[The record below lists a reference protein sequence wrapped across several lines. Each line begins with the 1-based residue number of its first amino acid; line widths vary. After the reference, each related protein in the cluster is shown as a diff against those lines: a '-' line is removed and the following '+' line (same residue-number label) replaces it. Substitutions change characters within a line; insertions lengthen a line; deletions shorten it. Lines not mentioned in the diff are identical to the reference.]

1 MSPRSLSALRTTR
14 GVLAGAL
21 AFSLVLPLAAQEPTP
36 APTRIEK
43 LATQTRILAR
53 LLERELGPAPEVDAW
68 GTLYTSLLH
77 APRQGA
83 PNALAARETKDD
95 PPTSDAGRVVG
106 EEPPTAEPDR
116 ALAYGDYRQAWLS
129 TLAGRESSRK
139 VKAMRSAAIPG
150 SGAFLWIEIDLPAS
164 TRVRIAAED
173 PADSA
178 KSAWEEARRDLEG
191 DAAPTLAAPVSPS
204 EIQIVADP
212 KSEAAVVE
220 TIEKAVV
227 AHAARLEALET
238 GESITIVLTLRT
250 PTALDQ
256 LLADRTQRST
266 VEMFLRTRTQGGAPG
281 TAAGG
286 NAPRVAEVV
295 RVLRCPRVA
304 PGASAPKQLE
314 TVTRYTQR

>member
-1 MSPRSLSALRTTR
+1 MSPRSLSKLRTTR

-53 LLERELGPAPEVDAW
+53 LLERELGPSPEVDAW
-68 GTLYTSLLH
+68 GTLYSSLRY
-77 APRQGA
+77 APYQGA
-83 PNALAARETKDD
+83 PNALGAAETKEA
-95 PPTSDAGRVVG
+95 PPTDDAGRVVG
-106 EEPPTAEPDR
+106 EEPPTAEADR
-116 ALAYGDYRQAWLS
+116 TLTYGDYRQAWLS
-129 TLAGRESSRK
+129 TLAGRETSRK

-150 SGAFLWIEIDLPAS
+150 SGALLWIEIDLPA
-164 TRVRIAAED
+164 TARVRVAAEESVD
-173 PADSA
+173 PA

-191 DAAPTLAAPVSPS
+191 DATPTLAAPVSPS

-220 TIEKAVV
+220 TIEKAVL
-227 AHAARLEALET
+227 AHAARLEALEI

-256 LLADRTQRST
+256 LLADRKQRST
-266 VEMFLRTRTQGGAPG
+266 VESFLLNATKGAPG

-286 NAPRVAEVV
+286 HAPRIAEVV